1 MMYENVVRL
10 HKIIDSY
17 DTNLF
22 VCQLPNTTQR
32 DIIHVVSS
40 ILGKIIDISII
51 QSILDN
57 RLNNLEN
64 ILYCLD

>member
-1 MMYENVVRL
+1 MYDSVLKL

-22 VCQLPNTTQR
+22 VCQLPSTTQR
-32 DIIHVVSS
+32 DIIHVVGS
-40 ILGKIIDISII
+40 ILSKIVDIDII

>member
-1 MMYENVVRL
+1 MYDSVIRL
-10 HKIIDSY
+10 HEIIDSY

-22 VCQLPNTTQR
+22 VCQLPSITQR
-32 DIIHVVSS
+32 DIIHVVGS
-40 ILGKIIDISII
+40 ILSKIVDIDII